1 MRPQIPTAMTA
12 GNALLNP
19 PRQGEGAAAEHLPS
33 MPPCCRSAMPDQ
45 QIVIWTPARLAG
57 AFFAVL
63 RGALAAPRLVVSRT
77 SADDV
82 T

>member
-1 MRPQIPTAMTA
+1 MRPQIPTATTA
-12 GNALLNP
+12 GLGPLNP
-19 PRQGEGAAAEHLPS
+19 SLQGEGGAAEALPS

-57 AFFAVL
+57 AFFVAL
-63 RGALAAPRLVVSRT
+63 RAALTSVGLVSRS

-82 T
+82 A

>member
-1 MRPQIPTAMTA
+1 MRSQIPKVMTA
-12 GNALLNP
+12 GNALLNSS
-19 PRQGEGAAAEHLPS
+19 RQGEGAAVELLPS

-57 AFFAVL
+57 AFFAVI
-63 RGALAAPRLVVSRT
+63 RGVLAAPRLVVSRT

>member
-1 MRPQIPTAMTA
+1 MGPQIPTATTA
-12 GNALLNP
+12 GNVPLSP
-19 PRQGEGAAAEHLPS
+19 SRQGEGGAAEFQPS
-33 MPPCCRSAMPDQ
+33 MPPSCRSAMPDQ

-63 RGALAAPRLVVSRT
+63 RAALAAPRLVVSRT

>member
-12 GNALLNP
+12 GVAPLNP
-19 PRQGEGAAAEHLPS
+19 SRQGEGAAAELLPS

-45 QIVIWTPARLAG
+45 QIVIWTPGRLAG
-57 AFFAVL
+57 AFFVVL
-63 RGALAAPRLVVSRT
+63 RATLTSARLVSRT

-82 T
+82 A

>member
-1 MRPQIPTAMTA
+1 MTTGNVPQ
-12 GNALLNP
+12 NP
-19 PRQGEGAAAEHLPS
+19 SPPGEGSAAELSAS

-45 QIVIWTPARLAG
+45 QIVIWTPSRLAG
-57 AFFAVL
+57 AFFAAL
-63 RGALAAPRLVVSRT
+63 RAALAAPRLVVSRT

>member
-1 MRPQIPTAMTA
+1 MRPQIPKAMTA
-12 GNALLNP
+12 GNAPLNP
-19 PRQGEGAAAEHLPS
+19 SRKGEGAATEHLSS

-57 AFFAVL
+57 VFFAAL
-63 RGALAAPRLVVSRT
+63 RTALTSPRLVSRT

-82 T
+82 A

>member
-1 MRPQIPTAMTA
+1 MGPQIATAMTA
-12 GNALLNP
+12 GNVPPNP
-19 PRQGEGAAAEHLPS
+19 SRQGEGGTAELPPS

-57 AFFAVL
+57 AFFVAL
-63 RGALAAPRLVVSRT
+63 RAALAAPRLVVSRT